1 MKKYFI
7 GIDFSKE
14 KFDASIVMSG
24 NLTDYSHREFE
35 NSQTGCK
42 ALVEWIA
49 AETRARREEWLVCGE
64 HTGLYS
70 LELSEYLVSHGI
82 FMWLEDPSQIH
93 CCHGLR
99 REKTDKS
106 DSYEI
111 AKYAFRYQDKARM
124 YKPLSVRQ
132 RRLKVLLA
140 YRSSLVA
147 QRAALVQSA
156 SEVRKIIARDTATRL
171 VADTTKSLVARFSAA
186 IKKVEKMMVD
196 IINGEEETR
205 RNFQLACSVKGIG
218 LINAVSFLILTEN
231 FTRITDPRKFA
242 TYAGMAPFERS
253 SGTNVHKGVH
263 TSHRAHAGMKDLL
276 TEAARSAI
284 NFNPEIKAYYR
295 RKIAEGKPSR
305 VVVNNVR
312 NKLIQRVFAVVREGV
327 PYSVNHHWAS

>member
-14 KFDASIVMSG
+14 KFDASIVMNG
-24 NLTDYSHREFE
+24 NLTDYSHRKFE
-35 NSQTGCK
+35 NTLSGCK
-42 ALVEWIA
+42 ALVMWIA
-49 AETRARREEWLVCGE
+49 AETGSQREEWLVCGE

-70 LELSEYLVSHGI
+70 LELSEYLVSQSV

-93 CCHGLR
+93 HCQGIR
-99 REKTDKS
+99 REKTDES

-132 RRLKVLLA
+132 RRLKILFT

-147 QRAALVQSA
+147 QRTALAQST
-156 SEVRKIIARDTATRL
+156 SELRKVIARDTATRIIS
-171 VADTTKSLVARFSAA
+171 DFTKSLVARINVI
-186 IKKVEKMMVD
+186 IKKVEKMMID
-196 IINGEEETR
+196 IINGEEDMC
-205 RNFQLACSVKGIG
+205 RNFQLICSVKGIG
-218 LINAVSFLILTEN
+218 LVNAVSFLILTDN

-253 SGTNVHKGVH
+253 SGTSVYKGIH
-263 TSHRAHAGMKDLL
+263 TSHRAHAGMKALL

-284 NFNPEIKAYYR
+284 NFNPEIKAYYQ
-295 RKIAEGKPSR
+295 RKIAEGKPPR

-327 PYSVNHHWAS
+327 PYSINYCWAS

>member
-35 NSQTGCK
+35 NNLTGCK
-42 ALVEWIA
+42 ALVKWIA
-49 AETRARREEWLVCGE
+49 AETGARREEWLVCGE

-70 LELSEYLVSHGI
+70 MELSEHLASHGI

-93 CCHGLR
+93 YCQGLR
-99 REKTDKS
+99 REKTDQS

-124 YKPLSVRQ
+124 YKPLSVKQ
-132 RRLKVLLA
+132 RRLKMLLA
-140 YRSSLVA
+140 YRSSLVT

-156 SEVRKIIARDTATRL
+156 TVRKVIARDTATRFI
-171 VADTTKSLVARFSAA
+171 ADCTKSLVARFSAA
-186 IKKVEKMMVD
+186 IKKVEKMIVD
-196 IINGEEETR
+196 IINGEEEMR

-218 LINAVSFLILTEN
+218 LVNAAFFLILTEN

-253 SGTNVHKGVH
+253 SGTSVYKGVH
-263 TSHRAHAGMKDLL
+263 TSHRAHAGMKALL

-295 RKIAEGKPSR
+295 RKIAEGKPTR

-327 PYSVNHHWAS
+327 PYSVNYHWAS